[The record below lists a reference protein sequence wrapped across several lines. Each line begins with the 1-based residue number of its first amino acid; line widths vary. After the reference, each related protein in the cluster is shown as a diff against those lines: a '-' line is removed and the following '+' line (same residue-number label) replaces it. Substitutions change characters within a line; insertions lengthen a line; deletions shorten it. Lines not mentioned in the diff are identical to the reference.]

1 MRPVI
6 EPLQAGSNA
15 TNRFTHSAHNWILHS
30 NRDIDPSHDLAP
42 VVDAIRRIRDVQ
54 NGMTDTLDGQ
64 GKELTEI
71 KERQAGIMSELEA
84 LRDGTAAFEAH
95 MQLES
100 EEAGSMHPDATIRVL
115 SAAVRHLQN
124 NQTQMREIIT
134 TLRDQLDNKNKEKR
148 KELEMRELELVKA
161 KPAKQH
167 KNSRAAELP
176 IRKKIREIGKS
187 GSGLAPDLSHRP
199 PIGPRSELDRSILDL
214 NTRLQSLESNFAKG
228 KQEFAFNFEKRLKD
242 FEKGLFVESSNQT
255 LTTTLNRVYLATQIE
270 TLKHEMAIIWHILME
285 AENIPNS
292 PVYGVQAGK
301 EASVV

>member
-1 MRPVI
+1 MI

-64 GKELTEI
+64 GKELIEI

-95 MQLES
+95 MRLES
-100 EEAGSMHPDATIRVL
+100 EEAGSMHPDATIRAL
-115 SAAVRHLQN
+115 SVAVRHLQN
-124 NQTQMREIIT
+124 NQTQMKEIIT
-134 TLRDQLDNKNKEKR
+134 TLRDQLANKDKEKR
-148 KELEMRELELVKA
+148 KELVKA
-161 KPAKQH
+161 KPAEQL

-176 IRKKIREIGKS
+176 IRKKIREIGRS
-187 GSGLAPDLSHRP
+187 GSGLAPGLSHRP
-199 PIGPRSELDRSILDL
+199 PIGPRSELDRLILDL
-214 NTRLQSLESNFAKG
+214 NTRLQSLESNFVKG
-228 KQEFAFNFEKRLKD
+228 KQEFAFNFEKKLKD
-242 FEKGLFVESSNQT
+242 FEKILFEESSNQT

-270 TLKHEMAIIWHILME
+270 TLKHQMAAIWHILTE

-292 PVYGVQAGK
+292 PIYGAQAGK
-301 EASVV
+301 VACVV

>member
-1 MRPVI
+1 VI
-6 EPLQAGSNA
+6 KQFQADSNA
-15 TNRFTHSAHNWILHS
+15 TNGFTRSAHNWILHS
-30 NRDIDPSHDLAP
+30 NRDIGPLHNLAP

-54 NGMTDTLDGQ
+54 NGMTDTLDDQ

-71 KERQAGIMSELEA
+71 KEKQAKIMSELEA

-100 EEAGSMHPDATIRVL
+100 EEAGSKHPDATIRVL

-124 NQTQMREIIT
+124 NQTQMGEIIT
-134 TLRDQLDNKNKEKR
+134 TLRDQLDNKDKEKG
-148 KELEMRELELVKA
+148 KELEMRELKLVEAKA
-161 KPAKQH
+161 AEQR

-176 IRKKIREIGKS
+176 IRKKVREIGKS

-199 PIGPRSELDRSILDL
+199 STGPRSELDRSILDL

-228 KQEFAFNFEKRLKD
+228 KQEFAFNFEKKLKD
-242 FEKGLFVESSNQT
+242 FEKILLVESSNQT

-270 TLKHEMAIIWHILME
+270 TLKHQMAAIWHILTK
-285 AENIPNS
+285 AESIPNS
-292 PVYGVQAGK
+292 PVYGVQTGK
-301 EASVV
+301 VASVV